1 MDKRL
6 VMLAELFKRES
17 RSTADVVAKVGGALA
32 DRMDRSV
39 AKIGDRFE
47 REVETVVDQLGD
59 TMATVATGLQR
70 TAPGRN
76 RAS

>member
-1 MDKRL
+1 
-6 VMLAELFKRES
+6 VIAELFRRET

-39 AKIGDRFE
+39 AKISDRFE

-59 TMATVATGLQR
+59 TMATMATGLQR
-70 TAPGRN
+70 TTGGRN
-76 RAS
+76 RTS